1 MEISTLTEFLGWSSA
16 INIGMLAFSTLML
29 CAMRKQ
35 IISIHSRLSGVAKTE
50 LPGYYF
56 SFLANYKIAILVLN
70 VAPYLA
76 LRMIS

>member
-29 CAMRKQ
+29 CAMRKP
-35 IISIHSRLSGVAKTE
+35 IISIHSRLSGVAETE

-76 LRMIS
+76 LRIIS